1 MNLESTSGG
10 TTGVCAGAVVGRSP
24 YGVFAGAVVGRSAYG
39 VLAGA
44 SVSFHLPVDPPASA
58 PVSVSG
64 LGLGLDHALEGRRSF
79 SYRNP
84 ELAI

>member
-10 TTGVCAGAVVGRSP
+10 TTGVCAGAVVGRSG
-24 YGVFAGAVVGRSAYG
+24 YGVCAGAVVGRSAYG

-44 SVSFHLPVDPPASA
+44 SVSFHLPVDPPA